1 MCMASS
7 PPQDRIAGF
16 YANNRI
22 AAAILAA
29 WWAVLI
35 ADSAFGHDFWI
46 EPTRFTPAPGDEVGL
61 VLRVGQDLGG
71 DTVPYIGDWFSDYR
85 IVTPDGPVPVDATL
99 GDDPAGVFVA
109 GRPGLYLVAY
119 RSTRDFVE
127 LAPGKF
133 HDYLRDE
140 GLERIIDRRAELG
153 ESDRPAREW
162 YSRCAKSL
170 IRVGAGGPDGAWA
183 LNLGYTLELIPG
195 RNPYALP
202 PGEPLQVTLV
212 YEGRPL
218 RGALVVAFTADRP
231 GDKIAARTAADGR
244 VALPLDRAGLWLV
257 KAVHM
262 IRIGTAQADWE
273 SFWASLT
280 FRVPEEL
287 EIWPPARV
295 R

>member
-1 MCMASS
+1 MVMDSS
-7 PPQDRIAGF
+7 PLHYRISGF
-16 YANNRI
+16 YANTRGR
-22 AAAILAA
+22 AASAVLGMLLAA
-29 WWAVLI
+29 LTVGP
-35 ADSAFGHDFWI
+35 AFGHDFWI
-46 EPTRFTPAPGDEVGL
+46 EPTRFTPVPGDEVAL

-85 IVTPDGPVPVDATL
+85 IVTPDGPVPVDAML

-127 LAPGKF
+127 LGPGKF
-133 HDYLRDE
+133 NDYLRNE
-140 GLERIIDRRAELG
+140 GLERIIESRAELG
-153 ESDRPAREW
+153 ESDQPAREW

-170 IRVGAGGPDGAWA
+170 LRVGADGPDDTYA

-195 RNPYALP
+195 RDPYVLP
-202 PGEPLQVTLV
+202 AGEPLPVTLL

-218 RGALVVAFTADRP
+218 PGALIIAFTADRP

-244 VALPLDRAGLWLV
+244 VELPLDRAGLWLV

-262 IRIGTAQADWE
+262 IRIGNAQADWE

-280 FRVPEEL
+280 FRVPAA
-287 EIWPPARV
+287 PPAAGDG
-295 R
+295 